1 MTATVRVRRK
11 KAFWV
16 NRGRSF
22 AILINDVERGIVK
35 NGSSVDIEVEP
46 GEFVIQARIDWG
58 GSPALTSTVGDG
70 EIACFVVCNGSTTS
84 VAHEPMKY
92 LTLEQEE

>member
-22 AILINDVERGIVK
+22 AILINHVECGTVK
-35 NGSSVDIEVEP
+35 NGSSVDIDVEP
-46 GEFVIQARIDWG
+46 GQFVIQARIDWG
-58 GSPALTSTVGDG
+58 GSPALRSTIGDG
-70 EIACFVVCNGSTTS
+70 ETACFVVCNGSTTS
-84 VAHEPMKY
+84 IAHEPMKY
-92 LTLEQEE
+92 LALEQED